1 MLNRRRIKL
10 KLIKLKSN
18 WLKSAL
24 KADFSLMCNSANDS
38 KRLFA
43 GFVFAASA
51 LGQI

>member
-1 MLNRRRIKL
+1 
-10 KLIKLKSN
+10 LIESKSS

-24 KADFSLMCNSANDS
+24 KADFILMGNSANDS